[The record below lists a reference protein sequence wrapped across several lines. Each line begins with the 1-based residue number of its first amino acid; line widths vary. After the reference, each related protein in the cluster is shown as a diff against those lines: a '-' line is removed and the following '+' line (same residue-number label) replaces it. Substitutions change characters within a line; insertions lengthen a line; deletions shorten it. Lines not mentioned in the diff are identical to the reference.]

1 AGGGSICDFD
11 GVKLVVGPQSAG
23 ADPGPACYGRGG
35 PLTVT
40 DLNLWLGRIVPAR
53 FPFPLDRD
61 AVERRLAELQDR
73 MQASGTHQIR
83 NATDRTDKT
92 DKSYRSDK
100 SFASYASQP
109 TSASDALAEG
119 LCQIANANMV
129 RAIRKISV
137 ARGYDPADYVLVCF
151 GGAGAQHAC
160 AMAKSLGMRRILIH
174 PLASLLSAYGI
185 GLADVR

>member
-1 AGGGSICDFD
+1 GSICDFD
-11 GVKLVVGPQSAG
+11 GIKLVVGPQSAG

-40 DLNLWLGRIVPAR
+40 DLNLWLGRIVSSR

-61 AVERRLAELQDR
+61 AVDRRLAELQDR
-73 MQASGTHQIR
+73 MQASVTHQIKDATDR
-83 NATDRTDKT
+83 TDRTDRTDKT
-92 DKSYRSDK
+92 YKSYRSDK
-100 SFASYASQP
+100 SYASQP
-109 TSASDALAEG
+109 TNPSDALADG

-160 AMAKSLGMRRILIH
+160 AMAESLGMR
-174 PLASLLSAYGI
+174 
-185 GLADVR
+185 